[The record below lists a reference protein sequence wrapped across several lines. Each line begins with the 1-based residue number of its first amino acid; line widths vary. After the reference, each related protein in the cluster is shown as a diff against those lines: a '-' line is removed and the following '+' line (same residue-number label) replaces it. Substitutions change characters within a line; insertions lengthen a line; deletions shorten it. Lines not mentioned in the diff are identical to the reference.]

1 SDLVSTALSIR
12 NSSKKRSPPCRA
24 SERGRRNTSPC
35 DWANRMRF
43 PRETCTSAALHVKRR
58 RGVPGAHTRLCTFG
72 RIQEKEN
79 ELLLSDSPIGT
90 LLIAGDENAVRCIEF
105 PKNGKARR
113 PEPGWKESMR
123 GPVSEAV
130 RQLREYFAGVRT
142 EFDLP

>member
-1 SDLVSTALSIR
+1 MNYCYL
-12 NSSKKRSPPCRA
+12 
-24 SERGRRNTSPC
+24 
-35 DWANRMRF
+35 
-43 PRETCTSAALHVKRR
+43 
-58 RGVPGAHTRLCTFG
+58 
-72 RIQEKEN
+72 
-79 ELLLSDSPIGT
+79 DSPIGP

-142 EFDLP
+142 EFDLPLAPEGTEFQRTVWKALREVPCGQTWSYGQLAKHIGRPSAVRAVGLALHGLWRLHGRRRPVLEGS